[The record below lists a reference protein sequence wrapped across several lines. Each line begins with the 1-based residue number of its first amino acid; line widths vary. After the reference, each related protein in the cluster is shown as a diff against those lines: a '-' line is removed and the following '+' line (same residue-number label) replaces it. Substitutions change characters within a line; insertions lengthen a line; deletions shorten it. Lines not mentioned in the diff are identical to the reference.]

1 VKFLSKKKSN
11 ILFNLISPIY
21 GLFYNSQ
28 RRNFRDVIYKV
39 EEDLDL
45 TKYENIIDVGC
56 GTGALCSILYEK
68 GLKVTGIDPAVFM
81 LKTAKI
87 KNKDINIDFKLGNIL
102 EGLPYKDNHFDISI
116 ASYVAHG
123 LQPEERKKMYKE
135 MSRIS
140 KNWVVIHD
148 YNKKRSLIT
157 TIVEWLERGD
167 YFRFIKT
174 AEKEMKDCYKEM
186 EECFSEVKVVNVGE
200 RAAWYICKP
209 NNKTT

>member
-1 VKFLSKKKSN
+1 MSKKKSN

>member
-1 VKFLSKKKSN
+1 LSKKKSN